1 MSILQAIII
10 GIIQGLTEFIP
21 ISSTAHMTITAK
33 LSGVMESM
41 TPEQWTAFMAVV
53 QLGTLAAVFVY
64 FAGDIKSILT
74 SFIRDNITNRVP
86 YSNQSAES
94 KQGWLIVLGS
104 VPIVVIGLALK
115 KLIEGEFTKDITVI
129 ATMLLLISLVMYFA
143 ERFAKQR
150 RVLSDVTLKDT
161 LLIGCAQAIAVLPGS
176 SRSGTTISAGLFLG
190 LTRESSAR
198 FSFLLSIPAIA
209 GSGLLQLVK
218 SVKDISPDSAVSLA
232 VCTLVAGVTGYVAI
246 AFLMRF
252 LRSNSMMIFIVYRV
266 ILALILLL
274 WMR

>member
-1 MSILQAIII
+1 MSIFHAILI

-33 LSGVMESM
+33 LTGVMDSM

-74 SFIRDNITNRVP
+74 SFIDNNLANRVP
-86 YSNQSAES
+86 YNAQSPES
-94 KQGWLIVLGS
+94 KQGWLIILGS
-104 VPIVVIGLALK
+104 VPIIVIGLALK

-129 ATMLLLISLVMYFA
+129 ATMLIIISLVMYLA
-143 ERFAKQR
+143 ERFSKQY
-150 RVLSDVTLKDT
+150 RVISDITFKDS

-176 SRSGTTISAGLFLG
+176 SRSGTTITAGLFLG

-218 SVKDISPDSAVSLA
+218 SVKDISPDSFVSLTI
-232 VCTLVAGVTGYVAI
+232 CTVVAGATGYLAI

-252 LRSNSMMIFIVYRV
+252 LRSNTMTIFIIYRI
-266 ILALILLL
+266 ILAVALLI

>member
-1 MSILQAIII
+1 MSIFHAILI

-33 LSGVMESM
+33 LTGVMDSM

-74 SFIRDNITNRVP
+74 SFIDNNLTNRVP
-86 YSNQSAES
+86 YNAQSPES
-94 KQGWLIVLGS
+94 KQGWLIILGS
-104 VPIVVIGLALK
+104 VPIIVIGLALK

-129 ATMLLLISLVMYFA
+129 ATMLIIISLVMYLA
-143 ERFAKQR
+143 ERFSKQY
-150 RVLSDVTLKDT
+150 RVISDITFKDS

-176 SRSGTTISAGLFLG
+176 SRSGTTITAGLFLG

-218 SVKDISPDSAVSLA
+218 SVKDISPDSFVSLT
-232 VCTLVAGVTGYVAI
+232 VCTVVAGVTGYLAI

-252 LRSNSMMIFIVYRV
+252 LRSNTMTIFIIYRI
-266 ILALILLL
+266 ILAVAILI